1 MWLGLLI
8 ACGGTTATI
17 APVPDDT
24 TPEAVV
30 DTPIED
36 TPEDTPQADPPGPA
50 PVADGA
56 LVLNE
61 VQPANDSTVMDA
73 AGAFP
78 DWFEL
83 YNGTPDPIDLSRV
96 TVAATD
102 GVWRGAG
109 TLAGHAHLRVFAQ
122 ADATSADVAPFSLTR
137 EGGGLALRLDDVVTD
152 EVIWGVFPRDAS
164 FARFPDGREWA
175 TTGLP
180 TPGWTNGARAT
191 DSPDPSDLLFRTD
204 RASELR
210 IWLPDSSRTALNADP
225 YGEVPA
231 AIAFEGAFFPHVGIH
246 IKGRYGS
253 LRTLDGK
260 AAFKI
265 DLNEYEDH
273 RLRGLEALTINN
285 MVQDP
290 TYTHEAL
297 TYELYR
303 AMGVPAP
310 RTGYVWV
317 YVDDELFGLYLNL
330 ETVDDTFLQRWFGD
344 GSGPMWEGSYG
355 TDLEPDSVEAFEY
368 EEGPIP
374 EDKAPLRAITDVLQ
388 TAPNGPHL
396 QDLTALVDMDEV
408 LAGQAVEAMVYHWDG
423 YTTENNYHVTIS
435 PVDGRLWMMPWGA
448 DQTWVDP
455 WYGLYDGNGD
465 LFTWCLDVPACRGAY
480 NAQLR
485 RVAQTAINL
494 DLEARLDALLDFL
507 VPNVPNDVRGAV
519 DPGTF
524 QDRVNATRQTI
535 RNHPAEILAAV
546 P

>member
-1 MWLGLLI
+1 MWLGMLI
-8 ACGGTTATI
+8 ACGSTTAEI
-17 APVPDDT
+17 KPLPGDT
-24 TPEAVV
+24 TPEVAEV
-30 DTPIED
+30 DTPV
-36 TPEDTPQADPPGPA
+36 PDPPLTD
-50 PVADGA
+50 PVEPTPVVEGR

-73 AGAFP
+73 AGGFP

-83 YNGTPDPIDLSRV
+83 YNGTSGPIDLARV
-96 TVAATD
+96 TVTSQGAS
-102 GVWRGAG
+102 WRGEG
-109 TLAGHAHLRVFAQ
+109 TIAAHAHLRVFAD
-122 ADATSADVAPFSLTR
+122 ADATTADVAPFALPR
-137 EGGGLALRLDDVVTD
+137 EGGGLTLHVDDVATD
-152 EVIWGVFPRDAS
+152 TVIWGYLLRDAS
-164 FARFPDGREWA
+164 FARFPDGRDWA
-175 TTGLP
+175 LTGLP

-204 RASELR
+204 RATELR
-210 IWLPDSSRTALNADP
+210 IWLPETSRAALNVDP

-231 AIAFEGAFFPHVGIH
+231 AIGFEGAFFPKVGIH

-253 LRTLDGK
+253 LRSLDGK

-355 TDLEPDSVEAFEY
+355 TDLEPDSVAAFEY
-368 EEGPIP
+368 EEGPLP
-374 EDKAPLRAITDVLQ
+374 EDKAPLYAITDVLES
-388 TAPNGPHL
+388 APNGPHL
-396 QDLTALVDMDEV
+396 QQLSALVDMDEV

-435 PVDGRLWMMPWGA
+435 PIDGRLSMIPWGA

-455 WYGLYDGNGD
+455 WYGLYDSNGD
-465 LFTWCLDVPACRGAY
+465 LFTWCLAVPSCRRSY
-480 NAQLR
+480 NGQLR
-485 RVAQTAINL
+485 RVAQTVINL
-494 DLEARLDALLDFL
+494 NMEARLDELLAFL
-507 VPNVPNDVRGAV
+507 VPNVPNDVRGAN
-519 DPGTF
+519 DLGQF
-524 QDRVNATRQTI
+524 QGWVEATRQTI